1 MLLKIYMF
9 HDRVSLEELF
19 IELAV
24 NNVDTVAADRLAIIT
39 GLDVNTLYEV
49 LDFDVKTRNVQCD
62 FTRCIPI
69 YILVYCCGSRLQILR
84 LRIRRLN
91 FARYLD

>member
-1 MLLKIYMF
+1 MNTWKYTF
-9 HDRVSLEELF
+9 HDRVSAEELF

-49 LDFDVKTRNVQCD
+49 SAFYIQQILLC
-62 FTRCIPI
+62 FTRLINI
-69 YILVYCCGSRLQILR
+69 VYLTKDQNNPVHLCV
-84 LRIRRLN
+84 N
-91 FARYLD
+91 F